1 MAANFD
7 ISGKVALVTGAGRG
21 LGEAIALGLA
31 QAGADVAVID
41 LDIKAAQVVA
51 AKIEN
56 SGRKALAVE
65 ANVCDAD
72 NVKRMVNVVL
82 EEFGTIDIL
91 VNNAGIQRR
100 NSCVDMSEKDWD
112 AVIEVNLKG
121 AFLCCKEVGKI
132 MVANRKGKVINITS
146 LLGTVAQPN
155 RGPYAASKGA
165 LVQLTK
171 VLALEWAPLGINVN
185 GLGPGYFLTEL
196 NQKLMDDKEAFDEL
210 TSRIPMGKW
219 GTLDDIVGPA
229 VFLASEASDYMN
241 GHILYVDGGY
251 LCM

>member
-1 MAANFD
+1 MIEKFSLNN
-7 ISGKVALVTGAGRG
+7 KVALVTGAGRG
-21 LGEAIALGLA
+21 LGEAIALGYA
-31 QAGADVAVID
+31 QAGADIAVVD
-41 LDIKAAQVVA
+41 LDISAAEKVVA
-51 AKIEN
+51 KAHDL
-56 SGRKALAVE
+56 GRKAIAIQ
-65 ANVCDAD
+65 ANVCNA
-72 NVKRMVNVVL
+72 NEVKEMVNSVISNL
-82 EEFGTIDIL
+82 GTIDIL

-100 NSCVDMSEKDWD
+100 NPCIEMAEEDWD

-132 MVANRKGKVINITS
+132 MVNNRRGKVINITS

-171 VLALEWAPLGINVN
+171 VLALEWAEYGINVN
-185 GLGPGYFLTEL
+185 ALAPGYFLTEL
-196 NQKLMDDKEAFDEL
+196 NKKLMEDKEEFDRL
-210 TSRIPMGKW
+210 TSKIPMGRW
-219 GTLDDIVGPA
+219 GVLEDIVGPA

-241 GHILYVDGGY
+241 GHVLYVDGGY

>member
-1 MAANFD
+1 MGANFD
-7 ISGKVALVTGAGRG
+7 LNGKVALVTGAGRG
-21 LGEAIALGLA
+21 LGEAVALGLA
-31 QAGADVAVID
+31 KAGADVAIVD
-41 LDIKAAQVVA
+41 LDIKAAQDVA
-51 AKIEN
+51 LKAEN
-56 SGRKALAVE
+56 LGRKAIAIQ
-65 ANVCDAD
+65 ANVCESND
-72 NVKRMVNVVL
+72 VKEMVNSVINK
-82 EEFGTIDIL
+82 FGTIDIL

-100 NSCVDMSEKDWD
+100 NPCIEMTEEDWD
-112 AVIEVNLKG
+112 AVIDVNLKG

-132 MVANRKGKVINITS
+132 MVKNRKGKVINITS

-196 NQKLMDDKEAFDEL
+196 NKKLMDDKEEFDKL
-210 TSRIPMGKW
+210 TSKIPMGRW
-219 GTLDDIVGPA
+219 GTLEDIVGPA

-241 GHILYVDGGY
+241 GHVLYVDGGY

>member
-1 MAANFD
+1 MGANFD
-7 ISGKVALVTGAGRG
+7 LNGKVALVTGAGRG
-21 LGEAIALGLA
+21 LGEAVALGLA
-31 QAGADVAVID
+31 KAGADVAIVD
-41 LDIKAAQVVA
+41 LDIKAAQDVA
-51 AKIEN
+51 LKAQN
-56 SGRKALAVE
+56 LGRKAIAIQ
-65 ANVCDAD
+65 ANVCVSDD
-72 NVKRMVNVVL
+72 VKEMVNSVINN
-82 EEFGTIDIL
+82 FGTIDIL

-100 NSCVDMSEKDWD
+100 NPCIEMTEEDWD
-112 AVIEVNLKG
+112 AVIDVNLKG

-132 MVANRKGKVINITS
+132 MVKNRKGKVINITS

-185 GLGPGYFLTEL
+185 ALGPGYFLTDL
-196 NQKLMDDKEAFDEL
+196 NKKLMDDKEEFDKL
-210 TSRIPMGKW
+210 TSKIPMGRW
-219 GTLDDIVGPA
+219 GTLEDIVGPA

-241 GHILYVDGGY
+241 GHVLYVDGGY

>member
-1 MAANFD
+1 MGANFD
-7 ISGKVALVTGAGRG
+7 LNGKVALVTGAGRG
-21 LGEAIALGLA
+21 LGEAVALGLA
-31 QAGADVAVID
+31 KAGADVAIVD
-41 LDIKAAQVVA
+41 LDIKAAQDVA
-51 AKIEN
+51 LKAQN
-56 SGRKALAVE
+56 LGRKAIAIQ
-65 ANVCDAD
+65 ANVCVSDD
-72 NVKRMVNVVL
+72 VKEMVNSVINK
-82 EEFGTIDIL
+82 FGTIDIL

-100 NSCVDMSEKDWD
+100 NPCIEMTEEDWD
-112 AVIEVNLKG
+112 AVIDVNLKG

-132 MVANRKGKVINITS
+132 MVKNRKGKVINITS

-185 GLGPGYFLTEL
+185 ALGPGYFLTDL
-196 NQKLMDDKEAFDEL
+196 NKKLMDDKEEFDKL
-210 TSRIPMGKW
+210 TSKIPMGRW
-219 GTLDDIVGPA
+219 GTLEDIVGPA

-241 GHILYVDGGY
+241 GHVLYVDGGY

>member
-1 MAANFD
+1 MGANFD
-7 ISGKVALVTGAGRG
+7 LNGKVALVTGAGRG
-21 LGEAIALGLA
+21 LGEAVALGLA
-31 QAGADVAVID
+31 KAGADIAIVD
-41 LDIKAAQVVA
+41 LDIKAAQEVA
-51 AKIEN
+51 LKAEN
-56 SGRKALAVE
+56 LGRKAIAIQ
-65 ANVCDAD
+65 ANVCESND
-72 NVKRMVNVVL
+72 VKEMVNSVINK
-82 EEFGTIDIL
+82 FGTIDIL

-100 NSCVDMSEKDWD
+100 NPCIEMTEEDWD
-112 AVIEVNLKG
+112 AVIDVNLKG

-132 MVANRKGKVINITS
+132 MVKNRKGKVINITS

-196 NQKLMDDKEAFDEL
+196 NKKLMDDKEEFDKL
-210 TSRIPMGKW
+210 TSKIPMGRW
-219 GTLDDIVGPA
+219 GTLEDIVGPA